1 MRKRGLYSRC
11 FAWMMARAGQ
21 AHGQL
26 VDEHKRRLLGG
37 LEGTVVELGPGTGP
51 NLAYFSPQVRWIGLE
66 PNPHMHPYLRQEA
79 HRLGL
84 SIELLNA
91 ASEAI
96 PLPDASADAVVST
109 LVLCSVQSLEQTF
122 SEVQRVLKPG
132 GRFVFL
138 EHVAAPRGSRARLSQ
153 DLVTPLWRIAGDGC
167 HPNREILAAL
177 ERAGFARV
185 EVQNFS
191 IAAPIIGP
199 HIAGVAYRGSHDYS
213 APHAE

>member
-1 MRKRGLYSRC
+1 MDKRGLYSRC
-11 FAWMMARAGQ
+11 FAWMMARAGN

-26 VDEHKRRLLGG
+26 VEGHKRRLFSG
-37 LEGTVVELGPGTGP
+37 LSGTVVELGPGTGP

-79 HRLGL
+79 RRLGL
-84 SIELLNA
+84 EVELLMGSA
-91 ASEAI
+91 EQI
-96 PLPDASADAVVST
+96 PLEDALADAVVSS
-109 LVLCSVQSLEQTF
+109 LVLCSVRSLGQTF
-122 SEVQRVLKPG
+122 SEVQRILKPG

-138 EHVAAPRGSRARLSQ
+138 EHVAAPKGSRTRLTQ

-177 ERAGFARV
+177 EQAGFARV
-185 EVQNFS
+185 EAQTFS

-199 HIAGVAYRGSHDYS
+199 HIAGVAYR
-213 APHAE
+213 A